1 MAQYTIVDPE
11 KLFAQGERFAAAGAT
26 SKQIVL
32 TLHNLVQ
39 SLDECWGHDETGE
52 AFFKTYGEQR
62 DLLIEGAYG
71 VEGLLEQIA
80 SGLRTMA
87 KKYKDA
93 NDANQNT
100 VS

>member
-26 SKQIVL
+26 SKQIAL
-32 TLHNLVQ
+32 RLHNLLA
-39 SLDECWGHDETGE
+39 SLGDCWGDDETGK

-62 DLLIEGAYG
+62 DVLLEGMYG
-71 VEGLLEQIA
+71 VEGLLEMIA
-80 SGLRTMA
+80 GGLRTMA

>member
-32 TLHNLVQ
+32 RLNNLVQ
-39 SLDECWGHDETGE
+39 SLNECWGNDETGK

-62 DLLIEGAYG
+62 DLLLEGMYG

-80 SGLRTMA
+80 DGLRTMA
-87 KKYKDA
+87 KHYKDA